1 MITDNAAL
9 RRFEWMENGKI
20 VFANYRR
27 EGDVFTLPH
36 VEADPALRGTGA
48 AARLMEGIAA
58 LAREQAGASFRH
70 AATPRLVP
78 AASAGRGCVGVIV
91 PSQRAA
97 WHSQLRPSA
106 AIVNGRSGGI

>member
-48 AARLMEGIAA
+48 ASRLIEGIAA
-58 LAREQAGASFRH
+58 LARDKSYR
-70 AATPRLVP
+70 
-78 AASAGRGCVGVIV
+78 IV
-91 PSQRAA
+91 PTCSYARAWFRRHPMA
-97 WHSQLRPSA
+97 GDVL
-106 AIVNGRSGGI
+106 G